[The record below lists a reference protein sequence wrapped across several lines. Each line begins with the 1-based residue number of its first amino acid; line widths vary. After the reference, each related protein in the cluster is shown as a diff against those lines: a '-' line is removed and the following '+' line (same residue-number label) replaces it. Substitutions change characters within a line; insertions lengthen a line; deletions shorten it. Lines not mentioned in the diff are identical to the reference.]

1 GGPAAVRRAAGVRA
15 AGPAFSSESVSV
27 GTLEDVSEPPMTSES
42 DIIRSGFAPEVSL
55 EPVSTETAGESPG
68 IPVAAEPGEMR
79 SVPAAEAR
87 FETVTVPS
95 VEEPAEVPVA
105 AEPGEMPS
113 APPLE
118 ASSGTVPAE
127 NGDDAV
133 EVPVAARPETM
144 PSVPAAETQA
154 AAPSIPSSDDPSRE
168 SPRPSSVGRSGRRR
182 ETFAQEDR
190 IAAVNGILDAVL
202 SAAAAMEDVPAAI
215 PKSGSG
221 REREAVSSVAE
232 PAPQP
237 ARDSVPAAPDREA
250 REQTGPETR
259 AGKTAGIAVEA
270 GAVTADGT
278 GETAFPTAEAAIP
291 ATVVSGRESASAE
304 PGSPE
309 TGSDA
314 ANDVAD
320 TDTVEPK
327 TELKDGPMPEVT
339 VGSQD
344 HAGIRVEDGI
354 QATRE
359 EAVHSAPT
367 ADARK
372 ETAAAAVPELKR
384 ERFQTDVLIAGAG
397 VAGLS
402 TAIRLLQRVNRH
414 NEAVAEG
421 RLAAE
426 KLEPPQ
432 VMVVDKGADI
442 GSHVLSGAA
451 VDPVS
456 LRTLFPDF
464 EKRGAPV
471 DAWVGHNPFYYL
483 TSRSAIRVPITPP
496 GMGSKGCFITS
507 LSRFTRWLGAE
518 AESLGVQTAAGFAA
532 VDWLE
537 AGGAVAGLRL
547 GDKGI
552 DKHGRPR
559 HNAMAGD
566 EIEARVTVLA
576 EGVHGTLTG
585 RAVRAFGLDRESMP
599 QAAVLAIKEIIEL
612 PEERPGPGTALHTF
626 GYPHDASTYAG
637 GFLYAGPGRHVTVGL
652 ATGLDYRDPLLDP
665 HDLFVRWKSHPLL
678 KKWIGGGKAVEY
690 GAKTIPEGGYFSVP
704 RLVADGLMIVG
715 DAGGLLNSIRL
726 KGIHLAVQSGIDAGD
741 ALFEAWKSGD
751 FGKSRLEAYPKAF
764 FRGWAGREMRRVR
777 NLHQCY
783 HGGQLAFMAGI
794 GLHTATFGLLPAGRL
809 RIKPDA
815 DSLTPLSKRPSRTRP
830 FAFTPDALMPDKLSD
845 VFLSGTVHEED
856 QPSHIAVLDPRVCAE
871 KCKAEFDCPC
881 TRFCPAQVYEWWEE
895 EKRVRV
901 NFTNCLHCQTCETK
915 DPFRNISWKLPEGGG
930 GPRYK
935 GM

>member
-1 GGPAAVRRAAGVRA
+1 
-15 AGPAFSSESVSV
+15 
-27 GTLEDVSEPPMTSES
+27 MKSES
-42 DIIRSGFAPEVSL
+42 DIVCSGLAPEVSL
-55 EPVSTETAGESPG
+55 RPVSIETVEEAPGSPIAAESEETPS
-68 IPVAAEPGEMR
+68 IPVAEAYSEA
-79 SVPAAEAR
+79 VP
-87 FETVTVPS
+87 VPS
-95 VEEPAEVPVA
+95 VEEAAEVLI
-105 AEPGEMPS
+105 AEEPEAIPS
-113 APPLE
+113 APALE

-127 NGDDAV
+127 NVDDVV
-133 EVPVAARPETM
+133 EVPIAAEPEAMSSAPAVET
-144 PSVPAAETQA
+144 PAAA
-154 AAPSIPSSDDPSRE
+154 ISVPSSDDPSRE
-168 SPRPSSVGRSGRRR
+168 SQRPSAAGRSGRRR
-182 ETFAQEDR
+182 EAFAQEDR

-202 SAAAAMEDVPAAI
+202 SAAAAMEDVPAGI

-221 REREAVSSVAE
+221 RERAAVPAIKEA
-232 PAPQP
+232 APQP
-237 ARDSVPAAPDREA
+237 ATDSIPSGPDRVPS
-250 REQTGPETR
+250 EQAGPGTR
-259 AGKTAGIAVEA
+259 AGESAGIAVEA

-278 GETAFPTAEAAIP
+278 GEAAVPAAEAAIP
-291 ATVVSGRESASAE
+291 ETAGSGGETASPE

-309 TGSDA
+309 TGADA

-320 TDTVEPK
+320 TVAMDLT

-339 VGSQD
+339 VGSQG

-354 QATRE
+354 QAMRE
-359 EAVHSAPT
+359 EAVHSAST
-367 ADARK
+367 ADAGK
-372 ETAAAAVPELKR
+372 ETAAPAESAPQALKR

-402 TAIRLLQRVNRH
+402 TAIRLMQRVNRH
-414 NEAVAEG
+414 NEAVADG

-442 GSHVLSGAA
+442 GGHVLSGAA

-456 LRTLFPDF
+456 LKTLFPDF

-483 TSRSAIRVPITPP
+483 TSRSAMRVPITPP

-585 RAVRAFGLDRESMP
+585 RAVKAFGLDRESMP
-599 QAAVLAIKEIIEL
+599 QAAVLAVKEIIEL
-612 PEERPGPGTALHTF
+612 PEERTGPGTALHTF

-678 KKWIGGGKAVEY
+678 KKWIGGGKVVEY
-690 GAKTIPEGGYFSVP
+690 GAKTIPEGGFFAVP

-726 KGIHLAVQSGIDAGD
+726 KGIHLAVESGIDAGD

-794 GLHTATFGLLPAGRL
+794 ALHTATFGLLPAGRL
-809 RIKPDA
+809 RIRPDA
-815 DSLTPLSKRPSRTRP
+815 DSLTPLSKRTRRTRP

-881 TRFCPAQVYEWWEE
+881 TRFCPAQVYEWSEE
-895 EKRVRV
+895 EKRIRV

-930 GPRYK
+930 GPKYK